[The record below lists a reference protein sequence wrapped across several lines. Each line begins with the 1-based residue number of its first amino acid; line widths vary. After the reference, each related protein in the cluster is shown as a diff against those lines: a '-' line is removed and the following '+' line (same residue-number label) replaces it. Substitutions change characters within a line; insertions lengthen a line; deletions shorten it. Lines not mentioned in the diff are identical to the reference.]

1 MGTLAVKEP
10 HRRLPV
16 PALRGLPHRTPAK
29 AKRNQAKGDGMSDN
43 TTLVVLILVL
53 LIGPSLTD
61 IATEA
66 AQWIKRR

>member
-1 MGTLAVKEP
+1 M
-10 HRRLPV
+10 
-16 PALRGLPHRTPAK
+16 PALWWLPRRAS
-29 AKRNQAKGDGMSDN
+29 AEAECDQAKGDGMSDN

-61 IATEA
+61 IATEC

>member
-1 MGTLAVKEP
+1 
-10 HRRLPV
+10 
-16 PALRGLPHRTPAK
+16 
-29 AKRNQAKGDGMSDN
+29 MSDN